1 MYCLTPHQQLR
12 AALAAVILLLA
23 TSCSDMLFNDR
34 SAPQAVVVPIDEP
47 PPDPAT
53 SPPLDTLQTRPPPGP
68 LVKPAP
74 PPGAVVAAVPVPPAQ
89 VAAIDPVPP
98 PASPAIPPRALAG
111 LSMPE
116 TETELGRPAAES
128 DRAPAKVWQYRAGE
142 CAVDVYFYLDM
153 ARNGFYALH
162 HEARRGAIL
171 DETCIRTV
179 QEAGRVR

>member
-12 AALAAVILLLA
+12 AAVALMILLLGA
-23 TSCSDMLFNDR
+23 SCSETLYDD
-34 SAPQAVVVPIDEP
+34 PQAQQAINVPLDEP

-53 SPPLDTLQTRPPPGP
+53 SPPLDKLVRPPPGP

-74 PPGAVVAAVPVPPAQ
+74 PPSVEEAPAQ

-98 PASPAIPPRALAG
+98 PKALAG
-111 LSMPE
+111 LSMSE
-116 TETELGRPAAES
+116 TESELGPPVAEA

-142 CAVDVYFYLDM
+142 CSVEVYFYLDM

-162 HEARRGAIL
+162 HEARRGTIL
-171 DETCIRTV
+171 DETCIRTIK
-179 QEAGRVR
+179 EAGRVR